1 VYGPSVGLYARVPDA
16 TAPRDGGFGRLRDL
30 GRDALVELVR
40 RLCELMT
47 QESGE
52 SMERSSAEKIVWPP
66 VHLETILVPTDLRP
80 DSKVALSFALAL
92 AQKFEANLVLL
103 HVFAEPYSSDTEIGA
118 GTVRLLDATREAAER
133 EVARLE
139 QQLRDQYSKWRS
151 AFRIGSPFEQ
161 ILREA
166 ADLKASLIV
175 MASHSYGWF
184 DRLVDGS
191 DAERVLR
198 QAPCP
203 VLIARDS

>member
-1 VYGPSVGLYARVPDA
+1 
-16 TAPRDGGFGRLRDL
+16 
-30 GRDALVELVR
+30 
-40 RLCELMT
+40 MT
-47 QESGE
+47 NQSSE
-52 SMERSSAEKIVWPP
+52 SMQPNPAERVIWPS

-80 DSKVALSFALAL
+80 DSKLALSFALAL
-92 AQKFEANLVLL
+92 AQKFEANLILL
-103 HVFAEPYSSDTEIGA
+103 HVFSETYSSDAEVDA
-118 GTVRLLDATREAAER
+118 GEARLLDITREDAER

-139 QQLRDQYSKWRS
+139 QQLCDQYSKCRS

-166 ADLKASLIV
+166 TDLKASLIV
-175 MASHSYGWF
+175 MASHCYGWF
-184 DRLVDGS
+184 DRLVYGS